1 MLFKMLFAI
10 FPLNRLRS
18 LFVGANLLSDANLPV
33 SPHRVFENLNVSV
46 GHRFASDNAIPK
58 NVQGHLQHGF
68 RIDDS
73 LGFAFGILKL

>member
-1 MLFKMLFAI
+1 MLFKMLFAL

-46 GHRFASDNAIPK
+46 GHRFATDNAIPK
-58 NVQGHLQHGF
+58 NIEGHLENGF
-68 RIDDS
+68 C
-73 LGFAFGILKL
+73 LNHELAFGIPKL